1 MSLWSGV
8 KKLFGQSRFFD
19 STIKMIA
26 NGVVYDETSLEFY
39 RKSAVSNGDVFTVIN
54 KITEPA
60 SNLPIRQIDIISGKD
75 KPGKALKL
83 IENPNPLMNRTEFIE
98 GALTFYYIFGEGFIT
113 GNSID
118 TGLNAKQPLRL
129 ELLPPHC
136 MVEQIGTVQEPI
148 KGWNLR
154 WSMGGK
160 PDYTFEE
167 VFHWKDFNPNYDE
180 TGNWLRGMSR
190 LRPIFKS
197 INGSDA
203 GYDSLISSFQNM
215 GAYGVLTIL
224 GVKQKDGEYSDRVTT
239 KQQLQEFKNTIQK
252 SYYGAKKRGQ
262 VVASNKSVEWVNFG
276 IKPVDMEI
284 INSLGIFFGKI
295 CDAYNVPNLL
305 FSGSGADKKYDNY
318 GQAELSLW
326 INAIQPGVNNFLD
339 KFSKWLMPQFPGEEN
354 TRFVAD
360 YSDVPCLQ
368 EAMRLKIKWMKEAG
382 IFSMDEIR
390 SACNY
395 DALNLL
401 NSDVPLV
408 ALGLQRL
415 DEIGLAPTMDQT
427 DNALKHYKDYR
438 LKN

>member
-1 MSLWSGV
+1 MSIWSGIQR
-8 KKLFGQSRFFD
+8 LFGQSRFFD

-26 NGVVYDETSLEFY
+26 NGVVYDEQSLEFY
-39 RKSAVSNGDVFTVIN
+39 RKSAVNNGDVFTVIN

-60 SNLPIRQIDIISGKD
+60 SNIPIRQIDITSGKD
-75 KPGKALKL
+75 KPGKALEL
-83 IENPNPLMNRTEFIE
+83 LENPNPLMNRTEFIE

-113 GNSID
+113 GDSIEN
-118 TGLNAKQPLRL
+118 GLNAKQPLRL

-136 MVEQIGTVQEPI
+136 MEEMIGTVQEPI

-160 PDYTFEE
+160 LDYSFEE
-167 VFHWKDFNPNYDE
+167 VFHWKDFNPNYNE

-190 LRPIFKS
+190 LKPIYKS
-197 INGSDA
+197 ICGSDA

-224 GVKQKDGEYSDRVTT
+224 GVKQSDGTFTDRVTT
-239 KQQLQEFKNTIQK
+239 KQQLSQFKTDVKNT
-252 SYYGAKKRGQ
+252 YGAKKRGQ
-262 VVASNKSVEWVNFG
+262 VVATNKSVEWVNFG

-284 INSLGIFFGKI
+284 ISSLGIFFGKI

-318 GQAELSLW
+318 SQAELSLW

-382 IFSMDEIR
+382 IFSIDEIR

-395 DALNLL
+395 EAWDLQNT
-401 NSDVPLV
+401 NVPLTT
-408 ALGLQRL
+408 LGVQRV
-415 DEIGLAPTMDQT
+415 DEIGMTPTIDQAE
-427 DNALKHYKDYR
+427 NALKYYKDYR